1 MRDSDLKEARDVLRE
16 ADPPIEKIEDLERV
30 KQDSEELA
38 MLVRFLIEAN
48 IFGTKNA
55 GDEGDMSRI
64 FSPVHQKS
72 RGSPVVQ
79 QSLM

>member
-1 MRDSDLKEARDVLRE
+1 M
-16 ADPPIEKIEDLERV
+16 KIEDLERV

-48 IFGTKNA
+48 IFDTYNA
-55 GDEGDMSRI
+55 GDGGDMSRAL
-64 FSPVHQKS
+64 SPVLQQS

-79 QSLM
+79 KSRG